1 MVYYSDIHIY
11 PRVGNNIMILAQG
24 LIFKLFVLTVLIH
37 IVDTLSYS
45 VRLNSVK
52 SGNFALSL
60 SLFNLIVLVARTANM
75 FQAPLIGSLVDES
88 IKINYNPIFEVR
100 EIVFAT
106 TIGTIFGIIAIPTF
120 LQLFSKGVTR
130 LEETG
135 SVPSLVMQSLSLGNI
150 KRIARSAVR
159 PKRSMISE
167 LRFKNIP
174 KRLLILNALITG
186 VYTIGVLAAYYAS
199 IFVPENRLAA
209 SASSGMING
218 VASILLTLYVD
229 PKAAIIT
236 DEAYRG
242 KRQYGDVKAL
252 VIMLIATKLLGTL
265 LGQILLI
272 PSAELIAHFCK

>member
-242 KRQYGDVKAL
+242 KRKYGDVKAL

>member
-1 MVYYSDIHIY
+1 
-11 PRVGNNIMILAQG
+11 MILAQG
-24 LIFKLFVLTVLIH
+24 LIFKLFVLTVVIH
-37 IVDTLSYS
+37 LVDTLSYS

-60 SLFNLIVLVARTANM
+60 SLFNLIVLLARTANM
-75 FQAPLIGSLVDES
+75 FQAPLIGKLIDDS
-88 IKINYNPIFEVR
+88 IKINYNPIFQVR

-106 TIGTIFGIIAIPTF
+106 TIGTILGILAIPTF
-120 LQLFSKGVTR
+120 LQLFSKGVSK

-135 SVPSLVMQSLSLGNI
+135 SVPSLVMQSLSVGNM
-150 KRIARSAVR
+150 KRIAKSAVR

-174 KRLLILNALITG
+174 KRLLILNAVITG

-199 IFVPENRLAA
+199 IFVPENRLAV

-218 VASILLTLYVD
+218 IASILLTLYVD

-242 KRQYGDVKAL
+242 KRKYGDVKAL
-252 VIMLIATKLLGTL
+252 VILLIATKLLGTF
-265 LGQILLI
+265 LGQVLLI
-272 PSAELIAHFCK
+272 PSAELIAHFYK